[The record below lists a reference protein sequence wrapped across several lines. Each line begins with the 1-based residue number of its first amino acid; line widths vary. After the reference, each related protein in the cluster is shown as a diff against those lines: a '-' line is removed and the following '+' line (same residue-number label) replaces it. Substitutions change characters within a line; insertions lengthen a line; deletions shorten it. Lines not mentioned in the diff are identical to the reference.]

1 MAQQWIGPQWYFDDE
16 DPGRVYFYDVDLHIK
31 QGKLNRTYGIEF
43 APRLAYHYEIPVN
56 EDLRQMVEERI
67 NFIRSIS
74 NGMVPGERQN
84 CTRLFKG
91 TNESEACH

>member
-1 MAQQWIGPQWYFDDE
+1 MGQQHWIGPQWYFDE
-16 DPGRVYFYDVDLHIK
+16 EEPGRVYFYDVDLHIK

-67 NFIRSIS
+67 NFLRSS
-74 NGMVPGERQN
+74 QNVHASLVRTDRQD
-84 CTRLFKG
+84 RPSL
-91 TNESEACH
+91 S